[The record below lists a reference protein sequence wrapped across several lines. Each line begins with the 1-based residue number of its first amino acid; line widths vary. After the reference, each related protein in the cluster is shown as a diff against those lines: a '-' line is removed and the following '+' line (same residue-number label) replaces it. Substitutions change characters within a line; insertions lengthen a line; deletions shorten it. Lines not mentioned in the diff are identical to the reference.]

1 MEQLYRGK
9 TADCERFSR
18 MEKKKKSQLFF
29 GKFSA
34 ALCTVIQFQNILL
47 APQSSP
53 VPVSSHSLFP
63 CFPNPSGQT
72 SSAYFSV
79 SVDLLC

>member
-9 TADCERFSR
+9 TADCECFSR
-18 MEKKKKSQLFF
+18 MEKKKSQLFF

>member
-1 MEQLYRGK
+1 MQQLYRGK
-9 TADCERFSR
+9 TADREFFSR
-18 MEKKKKSQLFF
+18 TEKKEKSIVF

-72 SSAYFSV
+72 PSVYFSV
-79 SVDLLC
+79 SMDLLC